1 MKRRHQSQHDRM
13 VKAVAD
19 HLVAK
24 AFRDVRAD
32 IPGYS
37 QPVAIKWTQTGR
49 GHIPDVTG
57 WGSEFNL
64 FEVETA
70 DSISDKH
77 TADQW
82 TLFATYAGQHGAIF
96 WVVVPVGSAAAAK
109 QRLKELGL
117 TGKVWEI

>member
-1 MKRRHQSQHDRM
+1 MKRRNQSEHDRI

-24 AFRDVRAD
+24 GFRDVRAD
-32 IPGYS
+32 LPGWP
-37 QPVAIKWTQTGR
+37 QPEKIVWKQNSR

-70 DSISDKH
+70 DSISDQH

-82 TLFATYAGQHGAIF
+82 TLFAAYAGQHSAVF
-96 WVVVPVGSAAAAK
+96 WVVVPVGSEAAAN
-109 QRLKELGL
+109 QRLKELGSAA
-117 TGKVWEI
+117 KVWGI